1 MSGLLM
7 RTRAAVGASK
17 AMSVERAGADAAA
30 HALAALEGR
39 APSLGLVFAT
49 ARYPQEELLRAVRA
63 TVGPECQLAG
73 CSGEGVISGANS
85 DETDR
90 AVAVLLITSTSI
102 RFDALLVEGY
112 AEDPAGAGRRLVQA
126 VRDTGVAAPAG
137 LWIFADGLLGN
148 CAELLSEV
156 HRGLPGVPVVGG
168 AAGDSLEFVRTF
180 QYGNRSVISG
190 GISAVVIS
198 GDADVRVAVSHGC
211 TPLGLP
217 RRVTS
222 ADNGWVY
229 EIDGV
234 PAWTVFK
241 EYLEGDPQDLNADG
255 IVHLCIGE
263 ELKDTPGEYI
273 IHTPLRLDNERGALF
288 FPGGGLVSGQEVR
301 MTRRD
306 PDRIVEGAKLCG
318 DLLTRAD
325 QRPAFV
331 LQLDCAGRGR
341 VLFGSCAADFIVKPI
356 QERLGDSV
364 PWIGFHTYGE
374 IAPIRPGHEPRYHNY
389 TVALCAVF
397 DRP

>member
-1 MSGLLM
+1 MA
-7 RTRAAVGASK
+7 THAAVGTSK
-17 AMSVERAGADAAA
+17 AMSVERAGTDAAA
-30 HALAALEGR
+30 HALAGLEGR
-39 APSLGLVFAT
+39 VPSLGLVFAT
-49 ARYPQEELLRAVRA
+49 VRYPQAELLRAVREV
-63 TVGPECQLAG
+63 VGPTCPLAG
-73 CSGEGVISGANS
+73 CSGEGVISGTHS

-90 AVAVLLITSTSI
+90 AVAVLLITSDAI
-102 RFDALLVEGY
+102 RFDALLIEGY
-112 AEDPAGAGRRLVQA
+112 GDDPSGAGRRLVQA
-126 VRDTGVAAPAG
+126 VRDTGVPAPVG
-137 LWIFADGLLGN
+137 LWLFTDGLRGN
-148 CAELLSEV
+148 CAELLTEV
-156 HRGLPGVPVVGG
+156 HRGLPGLPVVGG
-168 AAGDSLEFVRTF
+168 TAGDSMEFVRTF
-180 QYGNRSVISG
+180 QYGTSGVISG

-198 GDADVRVAVSHGC
+198 GAADVRVAVSHGC

-229 EIDGV
+229 EIDGI

-263 ELKDTPGEYI
+263 ELKDAPGEYI

-306 PDRIVEGAKLCG
+306 PDRIVEGAKVCG
-318 DLLTRAD
+318 DMLARAD

-356 QERLGDSV
+356 QERLGESV

-374 IAPIRPGHEPRYHNY
+374 IAPIRAGLEPRYHNY
-389 TVALCAVF
+389 TVALCAVY